1 MTSTASWLGGSTG
14 HASGPVASEHRP
26 YAQASGNATGPASG
40 QASGHASGHASGQST
55 GAASAQDTGGV
66 PLPRQWFNST
76 DVPQTIRDKL
86 TQAIMSQYDCLEL
99 VHQYL
104 GPFEEK
110 TIGLKD
116 TVAKIRD
123 WQEVPDPVKEMF
135 QRNIAILNRPACS
148 NAHLFLSHTL
158 AM

>member
-1 MTSTASWLGGSTG
+1 
-14 HASGPVASEHRP
+14 
-26 YAQASGNATGPASG
+26 
-40 QASGHASGHASGQST
+40 
-55 GAASAQDTGGV
+55 
-66 PLPRQWFNST
+66 
-76 DVPQTIRDKL
+76 VPQAIRDKF

-116 TVAKIRD
+116 TMAKIRD

-158 AM
+158 AMCL

>member
-40 QASGHASGHASGQST
+40 QASGHASGQST

-66 PLPRQWFNST
+66 PLPTQWFKST
-76 DVPQTIRDKL
+76 DVPQNVRDKL
-86 TQAIMSQYDCLEL
+86 TQAIMSQLDTLEC
-99 VHQYL
+99 VHQYIE
-104 GPFEEK
+104 PFEEK

-116 TVAKIRD
+116 TMAKIRD
-123 WQEVPDPVKEMF
+123 WVEVPDPVKEMF
-135 QRNIAILNRPACS
+135 QRNIGILNRPACS
-148 NAHLFLSHTL
+148 NAH
-158 AM
+158 

>member
-40 QASGHASGHASGQST
+40 QASGHASGQST
-55 GAASAQDTGGV
+55 GAASAQDTGPR
-66 PLPRQWFNST
+66 PLPRQWFNPT
-76 DVPQTIRDKL
+76 DVPEDIREKL
-86 TQAIMSQYDCLEL
+86 TQAIMSQMDCMEL

-116 TVAKIRD
+116 TMAKVRD

-135 QRNIAILNRPACS
+135 QRNIGILNRPACS

-158 AM
+158 AMCL

>member
-40 QASGHASGHASGQST
+40 QASGHASGQST

-66 PLPRQWFNST
+66 PLPRQWFTSS
-76 DVPQTIRDKL
+76 DVPMRIRDNL
-86 TQAIMSQYDCLEL
+86 TLAIMSQSDSLEL
-99 VHQYL
+99 IHQYL

-116 TVAKIRD
+116 TMAKIRD

-158 AM
+158 AMCL